1 VQLAKHWLQPAGLPP
16 AAYWAMLQGN
26 KGVGSQPMKIII
38 GNRNYSS
45 WSLRGWLAAKQS
57 QLPFETELRVMDS
70 PAWISGEAKTD
81 MPSGK
86 VPVLWDHGEAIWDSM
101 AILLYLADK
110 AGHDRFWPREPKARG
125 LAYAMCAEM
134 HSGFAPLRSA
144 CPMDL
149 QHHFPNFVPSAEVMV
164 DVHRIEALWEDALTR
179 FGAETGEPWLFGRF
193 GAADIMFAPV
203 CTRIDSYHLPVGPTA
218 SAYVTRVLNH
228 PFVAEWRTEALKED
242 YPFTRYD
249 VPGAVNISQ
258 EKRP

>member
-1 VQLAKHWLQPAGLPP
+1 
-16 AAYWAMLQGN
+16 
-26 KGVGSQPMKIII
+26 MKIII

-57 QLPFETELRVMDS
+57 LLPFETELRVMDS
-70 PAWISGEAKTD
+70 AEWISGAAKTD

-86 VPVLWDHGEAIWDSM
+86 VPVLWDHGEAIWDSF
-101 AILLYLADK
+101 AILLHLADK

-134 HSGFAPLRSA
+134 HSGFTALRSA

-149 QHHFPNFVPSAEVMV
+149 QHHFPHFTPSAEVMA
-164 DVHRIEALWEDALTR
+164 DVRRIESLWEGALER

-203 CTRIDSYHLPVGPTA
+203 CTRISSYHLPVSATA
-218 SAYVTRVLNH
+218 RAYVDQCLAH
-228 PFVAEWRTEALKED
+228 PFMAEWREGALQED
-242 YPFTRYD
+242 HEFTRYD
-249 VPGAVNISQ
+249 VPGKVKVIREN
-258 EKRP
+258 RP